1 MSPQVHRHSRIRRLL
16 SAAAAHLRAQVLH
29 RAGLHRLLGAAVFGW
44 LAASGLLPADV
55 TATVGLGLTCG
66 SAVVLMS
73 QRTTGSGRS
82 QLTGWLLSTALL
94 AGAVCALIG
103 AARLAQP
110 TETTLYSGP
119 ALIAAESHATD
130 SGSYRTQIRTRFG
143 PATAISP
150 TPLPAA
156 GTQTTVRAEL
166 EISGSQTIA
175 FIRGSPEIRTPPG
188 PVWQLRARMRS
199 FLAGTAGTAHDGARL
214 LPGLVIG
221 DVSHVGDDLTEAM
234 RTVSLSHVTAVSGAN
249 ITIVSLAVLWVTG
262 FAVRLRVVRII
273 LAAAATAG
281 YVFIVGP
288 EPSVTRAAAMGL
300 VGAMAM
306 LRGTRT
312 ASLALLAAGIIV
324 VLVYQPGLSGSVG
337 FHLSVSATAAL
348 IILGRPLS
356 DRLASWGLPRAVA
369 TALAVPLSA
378 QAGVTPVLLGIDGT
392 ISAWSVPA
400 NALAA
405 PAVAP
410 ATLLGM
416 GVLVCSLLP
425 GGSWIGS
432 IIVAPA
438 NWSAWWIARLARV
451 FADLPASELPW
462 PAGLLGVGL
471 SCVILA
477 GLCLVVLEYRILR
490 RVGAGLLVAALTAGL
505 LVPGIRLPVDADWA
519 AMFCDVGQGS
529 ATLISLPGDDV
540 FVIDTGDNDELID
553 ICLDRTGDQ
562 RVHLLISHFD
572 ADHFAGYAGTGF
584 GREIATVYFPA
595 GAGRDPALA
604 EIARAFPDAPRIP
617 VSAGQRFQFGTVDW
631 TILWPPAT
639 TGPAHGD
646 ENSRSAVVHIQAG
659 ALSVIVPGDIGAE
672 EQRQL
677 ATMMKPAD
685 VLAAPHHGSAD
696 LDETYFDAADA
707 GLGVISVGAANP
719 YGHPTTRALAAFG
732 ASPVLR
738 TDECGS
744 IVIDAHRRVS
754 SRCPSFVLG

>member
-1 MSPQVHRHSRIRRLL
+1 MSTGHQHRSRNRPLLSRTGAHIRAWVLHGAGLHRLL
-16 SAAAAHLRAQVLH
+16 SAAAV
-29 RAGLHRLLGAAVFGW
+29 GW
-44 LAASGLLPADV
+44 LAASGVLPADI
-55 TATVGLGLTCG
+55 TATIGLGLACV
-66 SAVVLMS
+66 SAAALMG
-73 QRTTGSGRS
+73 QRITGRGQS

-130 SGSYRTQIRTRFG
+130 SGSYRTEIRTQFG
-143 PATAISP
+143 PATALSP

-156 GTQTTVRAEL
+156 GTQTTTRAEL
-166 EISGSQTIA
+166 ETSGSQTIA
-175 FIRGSPEIRTPPG
+175 FIRGRPEIRKQPG
-188 PVWQLRARMRS
+188 PVWQMRAHMRS
-199 FLAGTAGTAHDGARL
+199 FLADTSGTAHDGARL
-214 LPGLVIG
+214 LPGLVVG
-221 DVSHVGDDLTEAM
+221 DVSQVGDDLTEEM

-249 ITIVSLAVLWVTG
+249 ITIVSLAVLWVAG
-262 FAVRLRVVRII
+262 FVVRVRVVRII
-273 LAAAATAG
+273 LAVAVTAG

-288 EPSVTRAAAMGL
+288 EPSVTRAAAMGM
-300 VGAMAM
+300 VGALAM

-312 ASLALLAAGIIV
+312 ASLALLAAGIIG

-348 IILGRPLS
+348 IILGQPLS
-356 DRLASWGLPRAVA
+356 DRLESWGLPRVVA
-369 TALAVPLSA
+369 TALSVPLSA

-392 ISAWSVPA
+392 ISAWSVLA

-416 GVLVCSLLP
+416 MVLVCSLLP
-425 GGSWIGS
+425 GGTWLGS

-451 FADLPASELPW
+451 FANLPASELPW
-462 PAGLLGVGL
+462 PAGLLGIGL
-471 SCVILA
+471 SCVVLA
-477 GLCLVVLEYRILR
+477 GLCLIVLEYRILHR
-490 RVGAGLLVAALTAGL
+490 IGAGLLAAALAAGL
-505 LVPGIRLPVDADWA
+505 LVPGIRIPVASGWA

-540 FVIDTGDNDELID
+540 LVIDAGEDEDRID
-553 ICLDRTGDQ
+553 ICLDQTGDQ

-584 GREIATVYFPA
+584 GRDVASVYFPA
-595 GAGRDPALA
+595 GTEHDPGLKG
-604 EIARAFPDAPRIP
+604 ITHAFPEAQRTP
-617 VSAGQRFQFGTVDW
+617 VSAGQRFQFGSVHW
-631 TILWPPAT
+631 TILWPPAIA
-639 TGPAHGD
+639 GPAHGD
-646 ENSRSAVVHIQAG
+646 ENSRSVVVHVQTSTF
-659 ALSVIVPGDIGAE
+659 SVIVPGDIGAQ
-672 EQRQL
+672 EQRRL
-677 ATMMKPAD
+677 ATVTQPAD

-696 LDETYFDAADA
+696 LDEAYFQAAGA
-707 GLGVISVGAANP
+707 KLGVVSVGADNR

-732 ASPVLR
+732 TSPVLR

-744 IVIDAHRRVS
+744 IVIDAHRQVS
-754 SRCPSFVLG
+754 SGCPGFVLG